1 MGKIIFRL
9 LFKFAKRLV
18 LKKLESML
26 ADYIKDK
33 YAGLLDVPE
42 TPEFGEVPSFPTIGG
57 DKTQD
62 GESAETKDESENI
75 KTAVATKIGMVA
87 VGLVGLGSRVSDSE
101 TRDAV
106 RDLDS
111 VAEDW
116 NVDLLPIALTV
127 GREATKQV
135 DTMIKTGE
143 GIEFTKFEYTLPTLP
158 KFEPFEPFECRIS
171 PKLYSGGADT
181 NEAESIA
188 TAGNTSGMAAKTTT
202 ATYAPSRWSRK
213 STGKGAAVDRV
224 TATRVSGKYE
234 YGTSRIFG
242 ERTVVA
248 REGDALSNLFEYTR
262 SVDRK
267 IRGAEILEYI
277 DEIIIHCTA
286 DHEGTERSAQYID
299 NEHRKRTTKSG
310 AHWLGMGYHYLIHL
324 DGTIESGRSIRYK
337 GSHCLEGGHNHHS
350 IGIAYVGGLERN
362 SMKPKDTRTP
372 AQKRQIWNLVLYLQ
386 KVIPTITEVHGHREF
401 CNKACPSFDVKKEW
415 KELKD
420 GRRAVEQFVPNQG
433 AVAASGYV
441 KSTSQHVDDIY
452 SQEGEKQVVVTNDV

>member
-9 LFKFAKRLV
+9 LFKFARKLA
-18 LKKLESML
+18 LKKLESL
-26 ADYIKDK
+26 LIDYAKDK
-33 YAGLLDVPE
+33 FESLLDAPEVPE
-42 TPEFGEVPSFPTIGG
+42 FKEIPSLPSLGG
-57 DKTQD
+57 KSQD
-62 GESAETKDESENI
+62 EESAETKDESENI
-75 KTAVATKIGMVA
+75 KTSVATKIGAVA

-101 TRDAV
+101 TRDAI

-127 GREATKQV
+127 GREVTKQV

-143 GIEFTKFEYTLPTLP
+143 GIEFTKLEYTLPTLP
-158 KFEPFEPFECRIS
+158 NFEPFEPFECRVS
-171 PKLYSGGADT
+171 TKLYEGGADT
-181 NEAESIA
+181 KDVENAA
-188 TAGNTSGMAAKTTT
+188 AGGNTGGVATKTTT
-202 ATYAPSRWSRK
+202 AYSGATRWSRK

-224 TATRVSGKYE
+224 PATRERRQRHEHGA
-234 YGTSRIFG
+234 SRVFG

-248 REGDALSNLFEYTR
+248 REGDALSSLFEYTR
-262 SVDRK
+262 SVDRT
-267 IRGAEILEYI
+267 IRGGVILKNI
-277 DEIIIHCTA
+277 DEIILHCTA
-286 DHEGTERSAQYID
+286 DHEGVERTVASID
-299 NEHRKRTTKSG
+299 KDHRVNRG
-310 AHWLGMGYHYLIHL
+310 WVGIGYHYLIHL
-324 DGTIESGRSIRYK
+324 DGTIESARSIRYE
-337 GSHCLEGGHNHHS
+337 GAHCKEGGHNHHS

-420 GRRAVEQFVPNQG
+420 GRHAVEQFVPNQG